1 MLENININGAQV
13 SAELHGFMY
22 QGVYGYSGIYNFDNN
37 CEAVIQSNNEI
48 QLKSGLIVN
57 KGRFL
62 RIKGTESVMIQNG
75 SSGVNRTD
83 LIVARFTTDG
93 INEKHTLAVIKGTS
107 ESVPSYTNGDIYNGA
122 TTCELPLYAVHLTGT
137 KVDTVTQV
145 CDTVYSDYQ
154 NITYNLSNENQV
166 INGNFA
172 INQRGQTTYNNDT
185 WTNAYTVDRWMSAK
199 SKVDV
204 NSNGTVTITSLSTNG
219 SSVWFKQLLEKT
231 IEGACTLSC
240 EATSVTGDVYL
251 FSQAKGIKVKQGINK
266 ITLSD
271 LKQASFELKQ
281 GASITLKWIK
291 LEKGKHATAF
301 IRPIYS
307 EEYQKC
313 MWYFQPILGAR
324 SGYVSGG
331 AIYINVPEVN
341 SMRTYQPSVN
351 NNKMNLSGF
360 IYTGTGTL
368 ITVNVSDI
376 TSAFV
381 DNYKELVLTPSSGLK
396 NQLASLGITT
406 INYDISPYGGIY
418 LDAEIYDDE

>member
-93 INEKHTLAVIKGTS
+93 INEKHTLEVIKGTS

-219 SSVWFKQLLEKT
+219 SSVWFKQLLENT

-281 GASITLKWIK
+281 GAIVTLKWVK
-291 LEKGKHATAF
+291 LEQGSIATPFVA
-301 IRPIYS
+301 PNLAY
-307 EEYQKC
+307 ELVKC
-313 MWYFQPILGAR
+313 KRFFE
-324 SGYVSGG
+324 
-331 AIYINVPEVN
+331 YINN
-341 SMRTYQPSVN
+341 SIAIPLIYNTANATNNQQYYIVDKIYKVEKRIKPTISINKITDSGDAEINVGRTWYIGKDGILTISFN
-351 NNKMNLSGF
+351 NVISKFSLK
-360 IYTGTGTL
+360 L
-368 ITVNVSDI
+368 IN
-376 TSAFV
+376 
-381 DNYKELVLTPSSGLK
+381 
-396 NQLASLGITT
+396 
-406 INYDISPYGGIY
+406 IS
-418 LDAEIYDDE
+418 LDAEIY

>member
-48 QLKSGLIVN
+48 KLKSGLIVN

-93 INEKHTLAVIKGTS
+93 INEKHTLEVIKGTS

-172 INQRGQTTYNNDT
+172 INQRGKTTYNNDT

-219 SSVWFKQLLEKT
+219 SSVWFKQLLENT

-281 GASITLKWIK
+281 GAIITLKWVK
-291 LEKGKHATAF
+291 LEQGSNATPFVATNQAYELVKCQRF
-301 IRPIYS
+301 F
-307 EEYQKC
+307 EYIKQS
-313 MWYFQPILGAR
+313 I
-324 SGYVSGG
+324 
-331 AIYINVPEVN
+331 AIP
-341 SMRTYQPSVN
+341 
-351 NNKMNLSGF
+351 F
-360 IYTGTGTL
+360 IYNVENTTNKQRFYIVDKIYKVEKRIKPNFFVNEITDPGDVEIKVGRTL
-368 ITVNVSDI
+368 DIGEGGILQITFND
-376 TSAFV
+376 
-381 DNYKELVLTPSSGLK
+381 ELYRFSLKLK
-396 NQLASLGITT
+396 NI
-406 INYDISPYGGIY
+406 II
-418 LDAEIYDDE
+418 DAEIY

>member
-1 MLENININGAQV
+1 MLENINLNGAQV

-107 ESVPSYTNGDIYNGA
+107 ESMPSYTNGDIYNGA

-291 LEKGKHATAF
+291 LEKGKVATIFVAPNISDELEKCKAF
-301 IRPIYS
+301 YLVLSRSLVGYRT
-307 EEYQKC
+307 
-313 MWYFQPILGAR
+313 LGT
-324 SGYVSGG
+324 
-331 AIYINVPEVN
+331 IYIRVEELGKMRNMKTLNVIGPNKNTILIGEGVK
-341 SMRTYQPSVN
+341 SSAMQITSSSSVN
-351 NNKMNLSGF
+351 RLYNFINLD
-360 IYTGTGTL
+360 L
-368 ITVNVSDI
+368 NDI
-376 TSAFV
+376 
-381 DNYKELVLTPSSGLK
+381 PSTFK
-396 NQLASLGITT
+396 NCVIGIDFNDSQLAV
-406 INYDISPYGGIY
+406 
-418 LDAEIYDDE
+418 DAEIY

>member
-93 INEKHTLAVIKGTS
+93 INENHTLAVIKGTS
-107 ESVPSYTNGDIYNGA
+107 ESMPSYTNGDIYNGA

-291 LEKGKHATAF
+291 LEKGKVATTFVAPNPAEELVKCLRFSRYIPVLYCTPYRGYLGEITTPQQYF
-301 IRPIYS
+301 IPNDCVFENKLRTEGTITVGDVYDT
-307 EEYQKC
+307 K
-313 MWYFQPILGAR
+313 GAYIADVKLIEHTTD
-324 SGYVSGG
+324 GIG
-331 AIYINVPEVN
+331 AITLSVSINNYIIILKKV
-341 SMRTYQPSVN
+341 
-351 NNKMNLSGF
+351 F
-360 IYTGTGTL
+360 I
-368 ITVNVSDI
+368 
-376 TSAFV
+376 
-381 DNYKELVLTPSSGLK
+381 
-396 NQLASLGITT
+396 
-406 INYDISPYGGIY
+406 
-418 LDAEIYDDE
+418 DAEIY

>member
-93 INEKHTLAVIKGTS
+93 INEKHTLEVIKGTS

-291 LEKGKHATAF
+291 LEQGSIATPFVAPNPTDELMKCQRYYKAF
-301 IRPIYS
+301 SAWKEVFTFRGDD
-307 EEYQKC
+307 KL
-313 MWYFQPILGAR
+313 ILVTIPECPMRINPSLNSPKITVMGLQT
-324 SGYVSGG
+324 G
-331 AIYINVPEVN
+331 AIGDAYA
-341 SMRTYQPSVN
+341 RY
-351 NNKMNLSGF
+351 NKDIALSYTNLSNGNVICFANVTESIF
-360 IYTGTGTL
+360 INGGTAIL
-368 ITVNVSDI
+368 Q
-376 TSAFV
+376 
-381 DNYKELVLTPSSGLK
+381 DNLT
-396 NQLASLGITT
+396 
-406 INYDISPYGGIY
+406 
-418 LDAEIYDDE
+418 LDAEIY

>member
-1 MLENININGAQV
+1 MLENINLNGAQV

-62 RIKGTESVMIQNG
+62 RIKGTESVIIQNG

-145 CDTVYSDYQ
+145 CDTIYSDYQ

-219 SSVWFKQLLEKT
+219 SSVWFKQLLENT

-281 GASITLKWIK
+281 GASITLKWVK
-291 LEKGKHATAF
+291 LEQGKVATPF
-301 IRPIYS
+301 IAPNYAEELLKCERFFIKNPEIFFIPYS
-307 EEYQKC
+307 GSRTSLSGSGQ
-313 MWYFQPILGAR
+313 YFQNI
-324 SGYVSGG
+324 SGLFPVKMRATPTVTYRIIRK
-331 AIYINVPEVN
+331 ADN
-341 SMRTYQPSVN
+341 ST
-351 NNKMNLSGF
+351 
-360 IYTGTGTL
+360 I
-368 ITVNVSDI
+368 SDKI
-376 TSAFV
+376 SSFGV
-381 DNYKELVLTPSSGLK
+381 DNYGISTITMDKTLTYFTLRV
-396 NQLASLGITT
+396 IDVE
-406 INYDISPYGGIY
+406 I
-418 LDAEIYDDE
+418 DAEIY

>member
-107 ESVPSYTNGDIYNGA
+107 ESVPSYTDGDIYNGA

-137 KVDTVTQV
+137 KVDTVKQV

-172 INQRGQTTYNNDT
+172 INQRVKTTYNNDT

-281 GASITLKWIK
+281 GASVTLKWVK
-291 LEKGKHATAF
+291 LEQGSISTPFVTPNMA
-301 IRPIYS
+301 
-307 EEYQKC
+307 EELMKC
-313 MWYFQPILGAR
+313 KRFFYN
-324 SGYVSGG
+324 VS
-331 AIYINVPEVN
+331 
-341 SMRTYQPSVN
+341 
-351 NNKMNLSGF
+351 K
-360 IYTGTGTL
+360 TL
-368 ITVNVSDI
+368 IAYGIGEKIFVEATELMNMRDIGTVYILNSELENYIRYDGHMERIILNANNFGISKTMGYIRI
-376 TSAFV
+376 TLGNRLADSKVVAL
-381 DNYKELVLTPSSGLK
+381 DLNSS
-396 NQLASLGITT
+396 IT
-406 INYDISPYGGIY
+406 I
-418 LDAEIYDDE
+418 DAEIY

>member
-62 RIKGTESVMIQNG
+62 RIKGTESVMIQSG

-93 INEKHTLAVIKGTS
+93 INEKHTLEVIKGTS

-199 SKVDV
+199 SKVDI

-219 SSVWFKQLLEKT
+219 SSVWFKQLLENT

-281 GASITLKWIK
+281 GASVTLKWVK
-291 LEKGKHATAF
+291 LEQGSIATPFVAPNMAEELEKCKAF
-301 IRPIYS
+301 YLMLSKSLVGYRLANGVLIGVDDIAKMKRAKTATVVGTNKNTKLVCNGNIYDAVIAS
-307 EEYQKC
+307 
-313 MWYFQPILGAR
+313 I
-324 SGYVSGG
+324 VSIDGNVIG
-331 AIYINVPEVN
+331 LYIN
-341 SMRTYQPSVN
+341 
-351 NNKMNLSGF
+351 NLQSIFNHQMIG
-360 IYTGTGTL
+360 
-368 ITVNVSDI
+368 
-376 TSAFV
+376 V
-381 DNYKELVLTPSSGLK
+381 DFNDS
-396 NQLASLGITT
+396 QIAI
-406 INYDISPYGGIY
+406 
-418 LDAEIYDDE
+418 DAEIY

>member
-1 MLENININGAQV
+1 MLENINLNGAQV

-172 INQRGQTTYNNDT
+172 INQRGKTTYNNDT

-219 SSVWFKQLLEKT
+219 SSVWFKQLLENT

-251 FSQAKGIKVKQGINK
+251 FSQANGIKVKQGINK

-291 LEKGKHATAF
+291 LEKGKVATEF
-301 IRPIYS
+301 IAPNYAEELLKCERFFIKNSEIFFIPYS
-307 EEYQKC
+307 GTRESLGGSGQ
-313 MWYFQPILGAR
+313 YFQNI
-324 SGYVSGG
+324 SGLFPVKMRVEPTVTYRIVRK
-331 AIYINVPEVN
+331 ADN
-341 SMRTYQPSVN
+341 ST
-351 NNKMNLSGF
+351 
-360 IYTGTGTL
+360 I
-368 ITVNVSDI
+368 SDKI
-376 TSAFV
+376 SSFGV
-381 DNYKELVLTPSSGLK
+381 DNYGISTITMDKTLTYFTLRV
-396 NQLASLGITT
+396 IDVE
-406 INYDISPYGGIY
+406 I
-418 LDAEIYDDE
+418 DAEIY

>member
-107 ESVPSYTNGDIYNGA
+107 ESMPSYTNGDIYNGA

-145 CDTVYSDYQ
+145 CDTVYSGYQ

-172 INQRGQTTYNNDT
+172 INQRGKATYNNDT

-204 NSNGTVTITSLSTNG
+204 NSNGTVTITSLSTMVVVFG
-219 SSVWFKQLLEKT
+219 
-231 IEGACTLSC
+231 LS
-240 EATSVTGDVYL
+240 
-251 FSQAKGIKVKQGINK
+251 
-266 ITLSD
+266 
-271 LKQASFELKQ
+271 
-281 GASITLKWIK
+281 
-291 LEKGKHATAF
+291 
-301 IRPIYS
+301 
-307 EEYQKC
+307 
-313 MWYFQPILGAR
+313 
-324 SGYVSGG
+324 
-331 AIYINVPEVN
+331 
-341 SMRTYQPSVN
+341 
-351 NNKMNLSGF
+351 
-360 IYTGTGTL
+360 
-368 ITVNVSDI
+368 
-376 TSAFV
+376 
-381 DNYKELVLTPSSGLK
+381 NY
-396 NQLASLGITT
+396 
-406 INYDISPYGGIY
+406 
-418 LDAEIYDDE
+418 

>member
-219 SSVWFKQLLEKT
+219 SSVWFKQSLEKT

-281 GASITLKWIK
+281 GTSITLKWVK
-291 LEKGKHATAF
+291 LEQGTVATAF
-301 IRPIYS
+301 VAPNYADELVKCQRYYYQFSSRLIMNEYSQDYADGSIYFPT
-307 EEYQKC
+307 EMRKTPTVIFGEC
-313 MWYFQPILGAR
+313 TYFNHTL
-324 SGYVSGG
+324 
-331 AIYINVPEVN
+331 
-341 SMRTYQPSVN
+341 
-351 NNKMNLSGF
+351 GF
-360 IYTGTGTL
+360 IEPKSIG
-368 ITVNVSDI
+368 VN
-376 TSAFV
+376 TNFFTTKNA
-381 DNYKELVLTPSSGLK
+381 LVK
-396 NQLASLGITT
+396 IERNANDKFT
-406 INYDISPYGGIY
+406 IGYSINAKLNIY
-418 LDAEIYDDE
+418 FDAEIY

>member
-93 INEKHTLAVIKGTS
+93 INENHTLAVIKGTS

-251 FSQAKGIKVKQGINK
+251 FSQDKGIKVKQGINK

-281 GASITLKWIK
+281 GASVTLKWVK
-291 LEKGKHATAF
+291 LEQGSVATPFVAPNIAEELEKCLRF
-301 IRPIYS
+301 SRYIPTIY
-307 EEYQKC
+307 C
-313 MWYFQPILGAR
+313 VPLR
-324 SGYVSGG
+324 R
-331 AIYINVPEVN
+331 YI
-341 SMRTYQPSVN
+341 
-351 NNKMNLSGF
+351 
-360 IYTGTGTL
+360 
-368 ITVNVSDI
+368 SDI
-376 TSAFV
+376 SNARAYYLPLGCVFETKLRVKGTIQVKGGTFDS
-381 DNYKELVLTPSSGLK
+381 TGS
-396 NQLASLGITT
+396 SLGGVKGIDYSTDEIRTIAMPQEITPWT
-406 INYDISPYGGIY
+406 IVVKQVFI
-418 LDAEIYDDE
+418 DAEIY

>member
-137 KVDTVTQV
+137 KVDTVKQV
-145 CDTVYSDYQ
+145 CDTIYSDYQ

-172 INQRGQTTYNNDT
+172 INQRGKTTYNNDT

-219 SSVWFKQLLEKT
+219 SSVWFKQLLENT

-251 FSQAKGIKVKQGINK
+251 FSQAKGIKLKQGINK

-281 GASITLKWIK
+281 GASVTLKWVK
-291 LEKGKHATAF
+291 LEQGSIATSFVEPNISDELDKCLRYYEFGSLDTAPGLAIQPTVY
-301 IRPIYS
+301 IR
-307 EEYQKC
+307 
-313 MWYFQPILGAR
+313 A
-324 SGYVSGG
+324 YVHPKRISPTPKFNG
-331 AIYINVPEVN
+331 NVSLE
-341 SMRTYQPSVN
+341 
-351 NNKMNLSGF
+351 MN
-360 IYTGTGTL
+360 GTGKQL
-368 ITVNVSDI
+368 S
-376 TSAFV
+376 
-381 DNYKELVLTPSSGLK
+381 LTYIGTDLNTECCTFIFKPSEATQYGLGFCK
-396 NQLASLGITT
+396 NFFFEI
-406 INYDISPYGGIY
+406 
-418 LDAEIYDDE
+418 DAEIY

>member
-1 MLENININGAQV
+1 MLENINLNGAQV

-93 INEKHTLAVIKGTS
+93 INEKHVLAVIKGTS
-107 ESVPSYTNGDIYNGA
+107 ESVPNYTSGDIYNGA

-154 NITYNLSNENQV
+154 NIAYNLSNENQV

-172 INQRGQTTYNNDT
+172 INQRSQTTYNNDT

-199 SKVDV
+199 SKVVV

-251 FSQAKGIKVKQGINK
+251 FSQSKGNKVKQGINK

-281 GASITLKWIK
+281 GASITLKWVK
-291 LEKGKHATAF
+291 LEKGAVATSF
-301 IRPIYS
+301 IAPNMA
-307 EEYQKC
+307 EEITKC
-313 MWYFQPILGAR
+313 KRYFRVLNVFEGFVGSVSYWNLYTKFYVGA
-324 SGYVSGG
+324 
-331 AIYINVPEVN
+331 
-341 SMRTYQPSVN
+341 MRTTSPTITANVSSATI
-351 NNKMNLSGF
+351 NLSGDNTDRKLQLSNS
-360 IYTGTGTL
+360 ITPTMYLNEL
-368 ITVNVSDI
+368 IITHKSATNFGYNAFTACIFRSAITYNV
-376 TSAFV
+376 
-381 DNYKELVLTPSSGLK
+381 
-396 NQLASLGITT
+396 
-406 INYDISPYGGIY
+406 
-418 LDAEIYDDE
+418 DAEIY

>member
-1 MLENININGAQV
+1 MLENINLNGAQV

-281 GASITLKWIK
+281 GASITLKWVK
-291 LEKGKHATAF
+291 LEQGTVSTSFITPNSANELMKCKRFYNCIEFVQVFYSSTKG
-301 IRPIYS
+301 I
-307 EEYQKC
+307 EYI
-313 MWYFQPILGAR
+313 F
-324 SGYVSGG
+324 S
-331 AIYINVPEVN
+331 YIVQN
-341 SMRTYQPSVN
+341 MRTKPTVTFNESDKYGLSKWETKVNDN
-351 NNKMNLSGF
+351 NNGL
-360 IYTGTGTL
+360 
-368 ITVNVSDI
+368 TVKAI
-376 TSAFV
+376 A
-381 DNYKELVLTPSSGLK
+381 
-396 NQLASLGITT
+396 TT
-406 INYDISPYGGIY
+406 NMGGDCNIGGIVK
-418 LDAEIYDDE
+418 LDAEIY

>member
-1 MLENININGAQV
+1 MLENINLNGAQV

-93 INEKHTLAVIKGTS
+93 INEKHTLEVIKGTS

-219 SSVWFKQLLEKT
+219 SSVWFKQLLENT

-291 LEKGKHATAF
+291 LEQGKVATEF
-301 IRPIYS
+301 IAPNYAEELLKCERFFIKNPEIFFIPYS
-307 EEYQKC
+307 GSRTSLSGSGQ
-313 MWYFQPILGAR
+313 YFQNI
-324 SGYVSGG
+324 SGLFPVKMRVEPTVTYRIIRK
-331 AIYINVPEVN
+331 ADN
-341 SMRTYQPSVN
+341 ST
-351 NNKMNLSGF
+351 
-360 IYTGTGTL
+360 I
-368 ITVNVSDI
+368 SDKI
-376 TSAFV
+376 SSFGV
-381 DNYKELVLTPSSGLK
+381 DNYGISTITMDKTLTYFTLRV
-396 NQLASLGITT
+396 IDVE
-406 INYDISPYGGIY
+406 I
-418 LDAEIYDDE
+418 DAEIY

>member
-93 INEKHTLAVIKGTS
+93 INEKHTLEVIKGTS

-281 GASITLKWIK
+281 GAIVTLKWVK
-291 LEKGKHATAF
+291 LEQGTLATPFVAPNMAEELVKCARFLQVIPEIYFVPYASTRTAF
-301 IRPIYS
+301 SNNGQY
-307 EEYQKC
+307 YQSTNGV
-313 MWYFQPILGAR
+313 FQ
-324 SGYVSGG
+324 V
-331 AIYINVPEVN
+331 V
-341 SMRTYQPSVN
+341 MRTNP
-351 NNKMNLSGF
+351 
-360 IYTGTGTL
+360 T
-368 ITVNVSDI
+368 ITYS
-376 TSAFV
+376 
-381 DNYKELVLTPSSGLK
+381 
-396 NQLASLGITT
+396 
-406 INYDISPYGGIY
+406 GIY
-418 LDAEIYDDE
+418 KANDDLVSENVKSIDSNKYGILLFMVSNNVEYYTLRMKKIIADAEIY

>member
-1 MLENININGAQV
+1 MLENINLNGAQV

-107 ESVPSYTNGDIYNGA
+107 ESMPSYTNGDIYNGA

-172 INQRGQTTYNNDT
+172 INQRGKETYNNDT

-219 SSVWFKQLLEKT
+219 SSVWFKQLLENT

-291 LEKGKHATAF
+291 LEQGAVATPFVTPNKAEELVKSQ
-301 IRPIYS
+301 RYYAYIYGTL
-307 EEYQKC
+307 Y
-313 MWYFQPILGAR
+313 
-324 SGYVSGG
+324 GYLTNSVL
-331 AIYINVPEVN
+331 YVNINEIKN
-341 SMRTYQPSVN
+341 MRTKPTISKWSRPLYLYGGGHLFANSSDSNFTFRAFGYYGDMEVSISNSILQEINTSF
-351 NNKMNLSGF
+351 NKQ
-360 IYTGTGTL
+360 L
-368 ITVNVSDI
+368 ISYCLK
-376 TSAFV
+376 S
-381 DNYKELVLTPSSGLK
+381 SSGI
-396 NQLASLGITT
+396 G
-406 INYDISPYGGIY
+406 
-418 LDAEIYDDE
+418 LDAEIY

>member
-1 MLENININGAQV
+1 MLENINLNGAQV

-93 INEKHTLAVIKGTS
+93 INEKHTLEVIKGTS

-154 NITYNLSNENQV
+154 NIAYNLSNENQV

-172 INQRGQTTYNNDT
+172 INQRGKTTYNNDT
-185 WTNAYTVDRWMSAK
+185 WTNAYTVDRWMSSK

-204 NSNGTVTITSLSTNG
+204 NSNETVTITSLSTNG

-251 FSQAKGIKVKQGINK
+251 FSQAKGIKLKQGINK

-281 GASITLKWIK
+281 GASITIKWVK
-291 LEKGKHATAF
+291 LEQGAVATPFVAPNRASELAKCQRYFIVLPYVLTAIETSNALYIKHT
-301 IRPIYS
+301 
-307 EEYQKC
+307 EL
-313 MWYFQPILGAR
+313 M
-324 SGYVSGG
+324 
-331 AIYINVPEVN
+331 N
-341 SMRTYQPSVN
+341 MRTDGTVFIVGE
-351 NNKMNLSGF
+351 NKTTYIRFEGEKLKRSFNTSGNAVF
-360 IYTGTGTL
+360 SKKGDLKLLLNPIDNFYESKVVG
-368 ITVNVSDI
+368 IDI
-376 TSAFV
+376 NDV
-381 DNYKELVLTPSSGLK
+381 KI
-396 NQLASLGITT
+396 QI
-406 INYDISPYGGIY
+406 
-418 LDAEIYDDE
+418 DAEIY

>member
-219 SSVWFKQLLEKT
+219 SSVWFKQLLENT

-291 LEKGKHATAF
+291 LEQGKVATEF
-301 IRPIYS
+301 IAPNYS
-307 EEYQKC
+307 EELLKC
-313 MWYFQPILGAR
+313 KRFFIKNKEMFFMPYSETRTSFSGSGQFFQNI
-324 SGYVSGG
+324 
-331 AIYINVPEVN
+331 
-341 SMRTYQPSVN
+341 
-351 NNKMNLSGF
+351 
-360 IYTGTGTL
+360 
-368 ITVNVSDI
+368 
-376 TSAFV
+376 
-381 DNYKELVLTPSSGLK
+381 SGLFPVK
-396 NQLASLGITT
+396 MRVTPTVTYRMVRKSDNTT
-406 INYDISPYGGIY
+406 ISDKISSFGAYNYGINTITMDKSLTY
-418 LDAEIYDDE
+418 FTLRVIDVEIDAEIY

>member
-122 TTCELPLYAVHLTGT
+122 TTCELPLYAV
-137 KVDTVTQV
+137 TQV

-172 INQRGQTTYNNDT
+172 INQRGNKTYNNDT

-219 SSVWFKQLLEKT
+219 SSVWFKQLLENT

-251 FSQAKGIKVKQGINK
+251 FSQANGIKLKQGINK

-281 GASITLKWIK
+281 GAIVTLKWVK
-291 LEKGKHATAF
+291 LEQGTVATPFVAPNTAEELVKCCRF
-301 IRPIYS
+301 FQSFQVLYSIYCIAS
-307 EEYQKC
+307 QNYYQKLPLVTL
-313 MWYFQPILGAR
+313 FR
-324 SGYVSGG
+324 SNPTVS
-331 AIYINVPEVN
+331 IKEQYMYNV
-341 SMRTYQPSVN
+341 SSKDIQWRTE
-351 NNKMNLSGF
+351 G
-360 IYTGTGTL
+360 GTGWLNLNLVATNNSQ
-368 ITVNVSDI
+368 TVCQMI
-376 TSAFV
+376 C
-381 DNYKELVLTPSSGLK
+381 EC
-396 NQLASLGITT
+396 
-406 INYDISPYGGIY
+406 
-418 LDAEIYDDE
+418 DAEIY

>member
-93 INEKHTLAVIKGTS
+93 INEKHVLAVIKGTS
-107 ESVPSYTNGDIYNGA
+107 EAVPSYTNGDIYNGA

-251 FSQAKGIKVKQGINK
+251 FSQAKGIKLKQGINK

-281 GASITLKWIK
+281 GASVTLKWVK
-291 LEKGKHATAF
+291 LEQGKVATPFVA
-301 IRPIYS
+301 PNMA
-307 EEYQKC
+307 EELTKCYRFYQRMKPH
-313 MWYFQPILGAR
+313 Y
-324 SGYVSGG
+324 SGYV
-331 AIYINVPEVN
+331 ARFQTTYFPIPIKAQT
-341 SMRTYQPSVN
+341 RT
-351 NNKMNLSGF
+351 
-360 IYTGTGTL
+360 TGT
-368 ITVNVSDI
+368 IKVSDQQNSYNI
-376 TSAFV
+376 TGVS
-381 DNYKELVLTPSSGLK
+381 
-396 NQLASLGITT
+396 TT
-406 INYDISPYGGIY
+406 WSVGSDDYNKCPYIGFTTDLDGYARLNCIVEI
-418 LDAEIYDDE
+418 DAEIY

>member
-1 MLENININGAQV
+1 MLENINLNGAQV

-93 INEKHTLAVIKGTS
+93 INENHTLEVIKGTS

-281 GASITLKWIK
+281 GASVTLKWVK
-291 LEKGKHATAF
+291 LEQGSVATPFIAPNLADELMKCERYYEKRNWNTKQATIINNIMYVLDEVKEKRVNPTVKHSGNTNVYYNGSAYPIGTIGFEVVTKNQTRFEFNVGVSIGSGNMGTAF
-301 IRPIYS
+301 
-307 EEYQKC
+307 
-313 MWYFQPILGAR
+313 L
-324 SGYVSGG
+324 
-331 AIYINVPEVN
+331 
-341 SMRTYQPSVN
+341 
-351 NNKMNLSGF
+351 
-360 IYTGTGTL
+360 
-368 ITVNVSDI
+368 
-376 TSAFV
+376 
-381 DNYKELVLTPSSGLK
+381 
-396 NQLASLGITT
+396 
-406 INYDISPYGGIY
+406 YDINTEI
-418 LDAEIYDDE
+418 DAEIY

>member
-1 MLENININGAQV
+1 MLENINLNGAQV

-62 RIKGTESVMIQNG
+62 RIKGTESVIIQNG

-145 CDTVYSDYQ
+145 CDTIYSDYQ

-219 SSVWFKQLLEKT
+219 SSVWFKQLLENT

-281 GASITLKWIK
+281 GASITLKWVK
-291 LEKGKHATAF
+291 LEQGKVATPF
-301 IRPIYS
+301 IAPNYAEELLKCERFFIKNPEIFFIPYS
-307 EEYQKC
+307 GSRTSLSGSGQ
-313 MWYFQPILGAR
+313 YFQNI
-324 SGYVSGG
+324 SGLFPVKMRATPTVKYRIVRK
-331 AIYINVPEVN
+331 ADN
-341 SMRTYQPSVN
+341 ST
-351 NNKMNLSGF
+351 
-360 IYTGTGTL
+360 I
-368 ITVNVSDI
+368 SDKI
-376 TSAFV
+376 SSFGV
-381 DNYKELVLTPSSGLK
+381 DNYGISTITMDKTLTYFTLRV
-396 NQLASLGITT
+396 IDVE
-406 INYDISPYGGIY
+406 I
-418 LDAEIYDDE
+418 DAEIY

>member
-107 ESVPSYTNGDIYNGA
+107 ESMPSYTNGDIYNGA

-137 KVDTVTQV
+137 KVDTVKQV
-145 CDTVYSDYQ
+145 CDTIYSDYQ

-172 INQRGQTTYNNDT
+172 INQRGKSTYNNDT

-251 FSQAKGIKVKQGINK
+251 FSQDKGIKVKQGINK

-291 LEKGKHATAF
+291 LEKGKLAT
-301 IRPIYS
+301 P
-307 EEYQKC
+307 
-313 MWYFQPILGAR
+313 
-324 SGYVSGG
+324 
-331 AIYINVPEVN
+331 
-341 SMRTYQPSVN
+341 
-351 NNKMNLSGF
+351 
-360 IYTGTGTL
+360 
-368 ITVNVSDI
+368 
-376 TSAFV
+376 FV
-381 DNYKELVLTPSSGLK
+381 APNTAEELVKCERFLLFTPSSMVGYRFDSYIYVYLEKLK
-396 NQLASLGITT
+396 NMRTDGTCSVMGINNDTSLLANGEGQNGVILGSGSSVSKDKQFIRIDVNNISTSFKTKVLGIDMNKTN
-406 INYDISPYGGIY
+406 IIIDS
-418 LDAEIYDDE
+418 EIY

>member
-107 ESVPSYTNGDIYNGA
+107 ESVPSYTDGDIYNGA

-137 KVDTVTQV
+137 KVDTVKQV

-172 INQRGQTTYNNDT
+172 INQRGKTTYNNDT

-281 GASITLKWIK
+281 GASVTLKWVK
-291 LEKGKHATAF
+291 LEQGSISTPFVTPNMAEELMKCKRFFYNVSKTLLGYGIGEKIFIEATELTNMRDIGTVYILNSELENY
-301 IRPIYS
+301 IRYDGHMERI
-307 EEYQKC
+307 
-313 MWYFQPILGAR
+313 IL
-324 SGYVSGG
+324 
-331 AIYINVPEVN
+331 N
-341 SMRTYQPSVN
+341 VN
-351 NNKMNLSGF
+351 NFGISITMGY
-360 IYTGTGTL
+360 IRITL
-368 ITVNVSDI
+368 GNRLADSKVVALDLNSSITI
-376 TSAFV
+376 
-381 DNYKELVLTPSSGLK
+381 
-396 NQLASLGITT
+396 
-406 INYDISPYGGIY
+406 
-418 LDAEIYDDE
+418 DAEIY

>member
-1 MLENININGAQV
+1 MLENINLNGAQV

-93 INEKHTLAVIKGTS
+93 INEKHTLEVIKGTS
-107 ESVPSYTNGDIYNGA
+107 ESMPSYTNGDIYNGA

-172 INQRGQTTYNNDT
+172 INQRGKTTYNNDT

-219 SSVWFKQLLEKT
+219 SSVWFKQLLENT

-291 LEKGKHATAF
+291 LEKGKVATPFVAPNPTEELVKCERFF
-301 IRPIYS
+301 IKNPEIFFIAYAGSRTS
-307 EEYQKC
+307 LSGSGQ
-313 MWYFQPILGAR
+313 YFQNI
-324 SGYVSGG
+324 SGLFPVKMRAQPTVTYRIVRQ
-331 AIYINVPEVN
+331 ADN
-341 SMRTYQPSVN
+341 ST
-351 NNKMNLSGF
+351 
-360 IYTGTGTL
+360 I
-368 ITVNVSDI
+368 SDKI
-376 TSAFV
+376 SSFGV
-381 DNYKELVLTPSSGLK
+381 DNYGISTITMDKTLTNFTLRV
-396 NQLASLGITT
+396 IDVE
-406 INYDISPYGGIY
+406 I
-418 LDAEIYDDE
+418 DAEIY

>member
-1 MLENININGAQV
+1 MLENINLNGSQV

-145 CDTVYSDYQ
+145 CDTIYSDYQ

-172 INQRGQTTYNNDT
+172 VNQRDQTTYNNDT

-219 SSVWFKQLLEKT
+219 SSVWFKQLLENT

-251 FSQAKGIKVKQGINK
+251 FSQAKGIKVKQVINK

-281 GASITLKWIK
+281 GASITLKWVK
-291 LEKGKHATAF
+291 LEQGSVSTPFMIPNYADELLKCQRYYISRILHLYGVCNVDATVSEDLQYLPQMRIEPTF
-301 IRPIYS
+301 TNSIIYDKNIVQSSIRFYGTNHDG
-307 EEYQKC
+307 YYL
-313 MWYFQPILGAR
+313 YFNSTTSSSSNQ
-324 SGYVSGG
+324 
-331 AIYINVPEVN
+331 YI
-341 SMRTYQPSVN
+341 
-351 NNKMNLSGF
+351 
-360 IYTGTGTL
+360 
-368 ITVNVSDI
+368 
-376 TSAFV
+376 
-381 DNYKELVLTPSSGLK
+381 
-396 NQLASLGITT
+396 LGIT
-406 INYDISPYGGIY
+406 IVA
-418 LDAEIYDDE
+418 DAEIY

>member
-93 INEKHTLAVIKGTS
+93 INEKHTLEVIKGTS

-199 SKVDV
+199 SKIDV

-251 FSQAKGIKVKQGINK
+251 FSQANGIKLKKGINK

-281 GASITLKWIK
+281 GASVTLKWVK
-291 LEKGKHATAF
+291 LEQGSIATPFVTPNQAEELMKCKRFFYISSKTLIGYGIGEKIFIMSTEIMNMRDIGTVSISNSEAENYIRYEGKMVK
-301 IRPIYS
+301 I
-307 EEYQKC
+307 
-313 MWYFQPILGAR
+313 IL
-324 SGYVSGG
+324 
-331 AIYINVPEVN
+331 N
-341 SMRTYQPSVN
+341 VN
-351 NNKMNLSGF
+351 NIATSKNMGY
-360 IYTGTGTL
+360 IRITL
-368 ITVNVSDI
+368 ENRLADSKVVALDLNSTITIDS
-376 TSAFV
+376 
-381 DNYKELVLTPSSGLK
+381 
-396 NQLASLGITT
+396 
-406 INYDISPYGGIY
+406 
-418 LDAEIYDDE
+418 EIY

>member
-107 ESVPSYTNGDIYNGA
+107 ESMPSYTNGDIYNGA

-137 KVDTVTQV
+137 KVDTVKQV
-145 CDTVYSDYQ
+145 CDTIYSDYQ

-240 EATSVTGDVYL
+240 EVTSVTGDVYL
-251 FSQAKGIKVKQGINK
+251 FSQDKGIKVKQGINK

-281 GASITLKWIK
+281 GAIVTLKWVK
-291 LEKGKHATAF
+291 LEQGTVATPFVA
-301 IRPIYS
+301 PNMA
-307 EEYQKC
+307 EELVKCKRFTQYYDSIPCIPGVLYVGNTTNATSGWLPLYQI
-313 MWYFQPILGAR
+313 FSP
-324 SGYVSGG
+324 
-331 AIYINVPEVN
+331 
-341 SMRTYQPSVN
+341 SMRVVPTISVFGISAN
-351 NNKMNLSGF
+351 NGNSIGGNYSVYSDKNRLKSVIFKEANNYHTILINK
-360 IYTGTGTL
+360 
-368 ITVNVSDI
+368 
-376 TSAFV
+376 
-381 DNYKELVLTPSSGLK
+381 VL
-396 NQLASLGITT
+396 
-406 INYDISPYGGIY
+406 
-418 LDAEIYDDE
+418 LDAEIY